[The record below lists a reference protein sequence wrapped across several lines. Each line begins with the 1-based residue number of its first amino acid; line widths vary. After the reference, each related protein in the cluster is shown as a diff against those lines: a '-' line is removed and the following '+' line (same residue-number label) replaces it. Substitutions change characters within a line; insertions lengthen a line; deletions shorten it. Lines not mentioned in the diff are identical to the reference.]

1 MKCNTGIIIM
11 CTFVHTK
18 IYTRE
23 RISKPNADFCK
34 VFVNLTISCERM
46 IMKSVKELIKSFS
59 F

>member
-11 CTFVHTK
+11 CTFVHKK

-46 IMKSVKELIKSFS
+46 IMKSVKELIKSF
-59 F
+59 